1 MLKEKIKERKNAVN
15 RLQKTAVKI
24 VYMYVQNLGTS
35 RILLCF
41 SLMCYIVGMGKDMEG
56 EGGGGMAMTSL
67 LIHFRTRIIDG

>member
-1 MLKEKIKERKNAVN
+1 
-15 RLQKTAVKI
+15 
-24 VYMYVQNLGTS
+24 MYAQNLGTS